1 MGEELTTQPTLET
14 LLEMMRGMR
23 DEMRAGFEAVNKR
36 LDAVEQRL
44 DAVEERL
51 ERIETRMDRVESI
64 ALEGHADLRDLKKQ
78 LREHLPALK

>member
-36 LDAVEQRL
+36 I

-64 ALEGHADLRDLKKQ
+64 ALETRADLRDLKKQ

>member
-23 DEMRAGFEAVNKR
+23 DEMRAGFEAVNAR
-36 LDAVEQRL
+36 LDST
-44 DAVEERL
+44 EERL
-51 ERIETRMDRVESI
+51 ERVETRLDRVESM
-64 ALEGHADLRDLKKQ
+64 ALEARADMRDLKKQ

>member
-36 LDAVEQRL
+36 LDAVE
-44 DAVEERL
+44 ERL

-64 ALEGHADLRDLKKQ
+64 ALEARADLRDLKKQ

>member
-23 DEMRAGFEAVNKR
+23 DEMRGLREEMRAGFAAV
-36 LDAVEQRL
+36 DARF
-44 DAVEERL
+44 DSTEERL
-51 ERIETRMDRVESI
+51 ERVEIRLDRVESM
-64 ALEGHADLRDLKKQ
+64 ALEARADLRDLKKQ